1 MSKLSAFLL
10 TEQLS
15 DKQVIALHR
24 FNELFKAQITVD
36 VTDALVA
43 SWTKAIKQL
52 PKVKPAAAEE
62 AILQNPKVLTDVTV
76 VEKPVKLLAAS
87 ELGRSTEVSPAVKL
101 PLLLSRA
108 ERTVVINKLFDIAQD
123 VFNKIIH
130 DWSEAFMF
138 ERSGRLATEFRVRR
152 DARSVRLSLVT
163 SSNSVEHETVVY
175 YVAVEHGKATSKAR
189 TFDLVYMGVPS

>member
-1 MSKLSAFLL
+1 MVNTHMSKLSAFLL
-10 TEQLS
+10 TERLS

-52 PKVKPAAAEE
+52 PRVKPAAAEE

-76 VEKPVKLLAAS
+76 VERPVKLLAAS

-108 ERTVVINKLFDIAQD
+108 ERTIAINKLFDIAQD

-138 ERSGRLATEFRVRR
+138 ERSGRLATV
-152 DARSVRLSLVT
+152 S
-163 SSNSVEHETVVY
+163 
-175 YVAVEHGKATSKAR
+175 
-189 TFDLVYMGVPS
+189 